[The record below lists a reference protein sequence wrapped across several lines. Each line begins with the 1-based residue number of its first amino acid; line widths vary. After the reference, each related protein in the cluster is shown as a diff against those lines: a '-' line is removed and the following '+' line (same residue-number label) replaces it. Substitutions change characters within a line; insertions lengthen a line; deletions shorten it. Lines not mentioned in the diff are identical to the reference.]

1 MHHIEDPG
9 IAKIYQKLTGIFHDV
24 FDDDTIVLSPEL
36 TAAGV
41 EGWDSLTHIRLILSV
56 ERVFRV
62 RFNAAEVA
70 RLKNVAEFVESIK
83 AKL

>member
-1 MHHIEDPG
+1 MHHLEDSG
-9 IAKIYQKLTGIFHDV
+9 IGEIYQKLTEIFHDV
-24 FDDDTIVLSPEL
+24 FDDDTIVLCPEL

-41 EGWDSLTHIRLILSV
+41 EGWDSLTHIRVVLNV
-56 ERVFRV
+56 ERAFRV

-70 RLKNVAEFVESIK
+70 RLKNVGEFVESIK